1 MEDKNVKLGIQEL
14 EGTLGIITSE
24 DKARSALFSD
34 PVTLNF
40 KLLIDWNC
48 NYGLFGTGI
57 NSAVSYFNR
66 IGDVVRSELTQR
78 FISEFQKFI
87 QDYDWLILGCD
98 GLQEIFNR
106 NPWMLPSEDEKVTL
120 TIRETIDLRVQSLI
134 SMYKNI
140 WWDDVRMVEVLPVNL
155 RRFNCCILVYSSGY
169 FNNLLY
175 GIQAGNENNSNIN
188 DEPERWILPTKKKLD
203 TLNIIGQQMTQ
214 DAWFNHV
221 RINLIDAQ
229 LDFTETGKNFFSEL
243 SNEMSGDYVKNNIT
257 LKYRFSNTTGLFT
270 NVSGSKYIS
279 DMLIIMNEMN
289 KSTRS
294 SNRKG
299 NVFKNYWKDL
309 KQAFGNAAK
318 SQWHGLQ
325 ERGKNLVNTYTKN
338 LGDTHIVGSATHIG
352 NALNQF
358 INPNNLV
365 GRLDNAV
372 SAGIGLLEN
381 KAIRNLTELENKVSR
396 NFRPEILTDL
406 VYERFLGTSTKNHPK
421 TTNNIELNTESN
433 TYEPMSVPPRNI
445 ETVSSDIEK
454 GISFGQSNVFTRNT
468 F

>member
-1 MEDKNVKLGIQEL
+1 
-14 EGTLGIITSE
+14 
-24 DKARSALFSD
+24 
-34 PVTLNF
+34 
-40 KLLIDWNC
+40 
-48 NYGLFGTGI
+48 
-57 NSAVSYFNR
+57 
-66 IGDVVRSELTQR
+66 
-78 FISEFQKFI
+78 
-87 QDYDWLILGCD
+87 
-98 GLQEIFNR
+98 
-106 NPWMLPSEDEKVTL
+106 
-120 TIRETIDLRVQSLI
+120 
-134 SMYKNI
+134 
-140 WWDDVRMVEVLPVNL
+140 
-155 RRFNCCILVYSSGY
+155 
-169 FNNLLY
+169 
-175 GIQAGNENNSNIN
+175 
-188 DEPERWILPTKKKLD
+188 
-203 TLNIIGQQMTQ
+203 
-214 DAWFNHV
+214 
-221 RINLIDAQ
+221 
-229 LDFTETGKNFFSEL
+229 
-243 SNEMSGDYVKNNIT
+243 MSGDYVKNNIT

-289 KSTRS
+289 KSTRGS
-294 SNRKG
+294 YRKG
-299 NVFKNYWKDL
+299 NIFKNYWKDL

-325 ERGKNLVNTYTKN
+325 ERSKNLVNAYTKN
-338 LGDTHIVGSATHIG
+338 LGVTTHIGTSTHIGSATHIG

-381 KAIRNLTELENKVSR
+381 KAIRSLTELENKVSR

-406 VYERFLGTSTKNHPK
+406 VYERLGDIPK
-421 TTNNIELNTESN
+421 TSNNIELNTETN